1 MEVLTGRKPQP
12 GQIKAILFD
21 FDGTISTLRCG
32 WEKVM
37 EPMMIEFLGE
47 AFAQKVAEYID
58 ESTGIQTVYQMRW
71 LVQQLELQGK
81 GQTDR
86 DEWWYKDEYNR
97 RLMETVNKR
106 KQDLDSGLLEPDD
119 YLILG
124 SRNFLNRLKEAG
136 LALYVA
142 SGTDHQDVVRENK
155 LLDVFDLFTLVQGA
169 PERRADC
176 SKEAVMRMLLAEK
189 GLQGSEL
196 VVIGDGKV
204 EIALAAEVGAYGIG
218 VASDEL
224 KRSGVNPR
232 KAVRLKKAGADI
244 LTGDFEN
251 TDQLVSWI
259 LGGTE

>member
-1 MEVLTGRKPQP
+1 MERLTDRRPQP
-12 GQIKAILFD
+12 GQIKAVLFD
-21 FDGTISTLRCG
+21 FDGTLSTLRCG

-37 EPMMIEFLGE
+37 EPMMVEFLGE
-47 AFAQKVAEYID
+47 GSEQKAADYID

-71 LVQQLELQGK
+71 LVQQLELRGK
-81 GQTDR
+81 GHPDR

-97 RLMETVNKR
+97 RLMETVDKR
-106 KQDLDSGLLEPDD
+106 KQDLNTGALQPEA
-119 YLILG
+119 YLIRG
-124 SRNFLNRLKEAG
+124 SQAFLNRLKNAG

-155 LLDVFDLFTLVQGA
+155 LLKVFDYFTLVQGA

-189 GLQGSEL
+189 GLKGSEL
-196 VVIGDGKV
+196 VVVGDGKV

-224 KRSGVNPR
+224 KRFGINPR
-232 KAVRLKKAGADI
+232 KASRLRKAGADI
-244 LTGDFEN
+244 LIGDFED
-251 TDQLVSWI
+251 TDAVVSWI
-259 LGGTE
+259 LGGAR